1 MSTKELTQ
9 EAMALPLAER
19 VSLAQTLW
27 QSIEGQPAGKV
38 SDEENWA
45 MREAD
50 RRDAELSSGQAVG
63 RTHEQVMRA
72 ARSAVVQSKALN

>member
-1 MSTKELTQ
+1 MSTKDLTQ

-19 VSLAQTLW
+19 VALAQTLW

-38 SDEENWA
+38 SDEVNWA
-45 MREAD
+45 IQEAD

-72 ARSAVVQSKALN
+72 ARKAIE